1 MVTNTVSPAVHARM
15 RAGTGTARK
24 DTGMQI
30 TASGPPDHPTGKD
43 AATRSAGTPRPAL
56 GLRAKMALVLFTTLL
71 VTLTVNSLLTLRTQE
86 RDILEETD
94 RRGREVSQFLAH
106 HIANDVVGYAYH
118 AIELTLAE
126 VVTAGDIVYVRVDN
140 ALGNTMA
147 TAGALPRDP
156 ASAKPYQAEIRWN
169 DEYLGRLTLQLSTA
183 RLASQLDARQRDTLI
198 RQMVAIVAVLLVE
211 FAVLSV
217 VIIRPLTRVS
227 RVIGRNLRA
236 ADDSLQPIPLTGT
249 DELGEL
255 ARGFNALQERLTAA
269 QQQLKGRIDVT
280 DRELHAANLRL
291 AMQAQELRVVNREL
305 EQLSVTDPLTGLY
318 NRRYFVHLMESEI
331 EVSIRN
337 DETISILL
345 LDIDR
350 LRDLNECLGHRAGDE
365 IIREVAQRIAAHIRP
380 TDVACRYG
388 GDEFFILCR
397 RATIAT
403 AVTFADDLQRTI
415 AETPVTVQGENV
427 RVRVTIGA
435 ATIPG
440 VHPVADPDGFFRC
453 ADEALRQGKQ
463 AGRPVMHYSMLER
476 TARAGAI

>member
-1 MVTNTVSPAVHARM
+1 MHT
-15 RAGTGTARK
+15 
-24 DTGMQI
+24 
-30 TASGPPDHPTGKD
+30 TASGSTDHPTGKD
-43 AATRSAGTPRPAL
+43 AANRSADPPRPAF
-56 GLRAKMALVLFTTLL
+56 GLRAKVALVLFATLL
-71 VTLTVNSLLTLRTQE
+71 VTLTVNSLLSLRAQE
-86 RDILEETD
+86 RDILAETD
-94 RRGREVSQFLAH
+94 RRGREVSQFLAQ
-106 HIANDVVGYAYH
+106 HIANDVVSYAYH
-118 AIELTLAE
+118 AIELALAE
-126 VVTAGDIVYVRVDN
+126 VVSGGDIVYARIENDR
-140 ALGNTMA
+140 GNVMA
-147 TAGALPRDP
+147 AAGTLPADP
-156 ASAKPYQAEIRWN
+156 AGAKPYQADIRLN
-169 DEYLGRLTLQLSTA
+169 GEYLGRLTIQLSTE
-183 RLASQLDARQRDTLI
+183 RLAEQLKARQRDTLI
-198 RQMVAIVAVLLVE
+198 RQLLAIVAVLLAA

-217 VIIRPLTRVS
+217 VIIRPLTTVS
-227 RVIGRNLRA
+227 RVIRRNLQA
-236 ADDSLQPIPLTGT
+236 ADDTLQPIPLSGT
-249 DELGEL
+249 DELGQL
-255 ARGFNALQERLTAA
+255 AHGFNALQDRLTEA
-269 QQQLKGRIDVT
+269 QRQLKGRIDVT

-318 NRRYFVHLMESEI
+318 NRRYFVRLMESEI
-331 EVSIRN
+331 DVSIRN

-415 AETPVTVQGENV
+415 AESPVAVQGENV

-440 VHPVADPDGFFRC
+440 VQPVADPDGFFRC

-476 TARAGAI
+476 AARAGAL